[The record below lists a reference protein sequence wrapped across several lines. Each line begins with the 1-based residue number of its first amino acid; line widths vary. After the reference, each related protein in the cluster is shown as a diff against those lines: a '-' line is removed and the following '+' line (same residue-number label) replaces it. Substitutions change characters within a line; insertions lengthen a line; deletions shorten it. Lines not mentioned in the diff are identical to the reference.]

1 MGWMKIAVTEV
12 YEELKERAN
21 KIGLN
26 IRVKKTKAM
35 VQNRTRRM
43 SEILTTKDTNIEVV
57 TSFK

>member
-1 MGWMKIAVTEV
+1 MERAVTNV

-35 VQNRTRRM
+35 VQNRRTRRM
-43 SEILTTKDTNIEVV
+43 SEILATKGSNIEVV